1 MPNKKTELLTSKQIE
16 QDIINSLNYHKKMTK
31 AEYQKLT
38 IPCIIIAA
46 LLFVSVYLLPQLGIE
61 TPMKIALYVILAVFG
76 ACVVTAV
83 GQILL
88 RRHRQKNVHMEDYEV
103 TIETVSHTEE
113 ESYKQTSGTLVG
125 RQGETVTN
133 YTLYFE
139 GGKSWRIPEM
149 NYKWSAELQM
159 SNFSVYNSTNRGD
172 IFIVVSEKRSGNIAM
187 VYPTKFFQYKN

>member
-1 MPNKKTELLTSKQIE
+1 MPKKKTELITSKQIE
-16 QDIINSLNYHKKMTK
+16 QDIVNSLNYHKKMTK

-76 ACVVTAV
+76 ACMITAV

-103 TIETVSHTEE
+103 TTEIVSHTEE
-113 ESYKQTSGTLVG
+113 ESYNETSGWC
-125 RQGETVTN
+125 RETVTN

-139 GGKSWRIPEM
+139 SGKSWRIPEM

-172 IFIVVSEKRSGNIAM
+172 TFIVVTEKRSGNIAM
-187 VYPTKFFQYKN
+187 AYPTKSFQYISK